1 MPRSSRGIRSPAMPW
16 RGMKISSIWRPTR
29 SFSRLPAPAAGV
41 LKEIMFTDGATV
53 TSGQVLA
60 TIEPGAPAIVAAPSG
75 ADTSAKAAARPDAA
89 AAKLSPAAKRVVE
102 ENKVDPKAVTGSG
115 RDGRVS
121 KSDVVNYLSAKD
133 PASPPAP
140 KAGAPVPNA
149 RGTRAEQRV
158 PMTRLRARIAERMV
172 QAQATQAL
180 LTSFNEVDLKAVN
193 EMRARYKDQFE
204 KQHGV
209 KLGFMSFFA
218 KACVEALKKFPSV
231 NASVDGN
238 DIVYHEYFDIGV
250 AVSTDRGLI
259 VPVLRDAD
267 LQSFADIEKSI
278 ANFAGRARAG
288 TITMEELTGG
298 TFTITNGGV
307 FGSLLSTP
315 IVNSPQSAILGMHKI
330 QDRAVVID
338 GQVVVRPM
346 MYIALTYDH
355 RHHRRP
361 RSGAIPGDRQAVPRG
376 SGAHGARRMSE
387 FYDVIVI
394 GAGPAGYPAAIR
406 AGQNKLKVAC
416 VDEWKNFD
424 GTYAFGGTCL
434 NAGCIPSKALLE
446 SSELFQRAK
455 DEFSVHGIKVGD
467 VKLDLATMQKRRASI
482 VKTMT
487 GGITALF
494 KANGVV
500 GIQGHGRLLPGNK
513 VLVTGRTAP
522 RKL

>member
-1 MPRSSRGIRSPAMPW
+1 MTIEVRVPQLPESVADATIVSWNKKPGEAVARDENLVDLETD
-16 RGMKISSIWRPTR
+16 KVV
-29 SFSRLPAPAAGV
+29 LEVPAPAAGV
-41 LKEIMFTDGATV
+41 LKEIRLKDGTTV

-60 TIEPGAPAIVAAPSG
+60 VIEEGATAAVPGASAPAIMAASG
-75 ADTSAKAAARPDAA
+75 GAVAAARDAAKPDAA

-102 ENKVDPKAVTGSG
+102 ENKVDPKAVAGSG

-133 PASPPAP
+133 AAPAP
-140 KAGAPVPNA
+140 AAKAPPGVPIPSVRGA
-149 RGTRAEQRV
+149 RAEQRV

-193 EMRARYKDQFE
+193 ELRARYKDSFE

-218 KACVEALKKFPSV
+218 KACVEALKKFPAV

-238 DIVYHEYFDIGV
+238 DIVYHEYFDVGV

-267 LQSFADIEKSI
+267 LQTFAEIEQSI
-278 ANFAGRARAG
+278 GNFAGRARAG

-355 RHHRRP
+355 RIIDGRE
-361 RSGAIPGDRQAVPRG
+361 AVQ
-376 SGAHGARRMSE
+376 
-387 FYDVIVI
+387 F
-394 GAGPAGYPAAIR
+394 
-406 AGQNKLKVAC
+406 
-416 VDEWKNFD
+416 
-424 GTYAFGGTCL
+424 
-434 NAGCIPSKALLE
+434 
-446 SSELFQRAK
+446 
-455 DEFSVHGIKVGD
+455 
-467 VKLDLATMQKRRASI
+467 
-482 VKTMT
+482 
-487 GGITALF
+487 
-494 KANGVV
+494 
-500 GIQGHGRLLPGNK
+500 
-513 VLVTGRTAP
+513 LVTVKQCLEDPARMVLGV
-522 RKL
+522 